1 MRSGFCQT
9 DRRRVSIQVRIL
21 GPLEVWDDGRVVE
34 LGAGRQRAL
43 LALLVL
49 HARETVATDSL
60 IEELWGSSPPPTAPK
75 ALQNLV
81 SQLRRSLGPAAIE
94 TVSGGYCL
102 PLADGDLD
110 ARQFEHLAAQ
120 GHRVLEDD
128 PERAAQIIR
137 DGLGLWRGRALAD
150 FAYDDFAQ
158 SEIARLDEL
167 RLGAIEDRI
176 DADLATSGAT
186 TLVPELE
193 QLVSAHPLRERL
205 RGQLMLALY
214 RSGRQAEALEVFRD
228 GRVALTEELGLEPG
242 VALRQLE
249 QAILTQ
255 DPALGAPA
263 KLPRPAG
270 NGHRHRLILAAAGIV
285 VLLAGF
291 LAVALATG
299 GGGGGAAAP
308 VPNSLVKIDAET
320 NEIVAAIPV
329 GRSPGEVA
337 VVGDYVVVS
346 SEEDA
351 TLTRVDV
358 ASGET
363 TTSGAS
369 GADMGLAAMGDRFVW
384 AVSLQQDRLTR
395 VDITRLQS
403 IDGVA
408 LAADLGFVFVAVG
421 GGSLWVTQYAPAAVL
436 RYDLRTLQL
445 RRRYDLGPTDVPVDL
460 AYGYGAAWVVL
471 GDSRA
476 LLRVDAR
483 TGRAETIPAGALP
496 SGPAVGFGSI
506 WSSSIAEGTMWRFDG
521 VTGERTSPVVD
532 VGPAPFGVATGA
544 GSVWIANNC
553 DGIVS
558 RMDPET
564 GEVVATVETGYFPK
578 WLAVGR
584 GYVWVGLAAEAW
596 DSTLCN

>member
-1 MRSGFCQT
+1 M
-9 DRRRVSIQVRIL
+9 QVRIL

-43 LALLVL
+43 LALLAL
-49 HARETVATDSL
+49 HARESVASDRL
-60 IEELWGSSPPPTAPK
+60 IEELWGGSPPPTAPK

-94 TVSGGYCL
+94 TVSAGYRL

-110 ARQFEHLAAQ
+110 AQLFERLVAQ
-120 GHRVLEDD
+120 GRRVLEDD
-128 PERAAQIIR
+128 PRQAAQIIR
-137 DGLGLWRGRALAD
+137 EGLGLWRGRALAD
-150 FAYDDFAQ
+150 FAYDEFAQ
-158 SEIARLDEL
+158 GEIARLDEI

-186 TLVPELE
+186 TFVPELE

-228 GRVALTEELGLEPG
+228 GRIVLQEELGLEPG
-242 VALRQLE
+242 VALRELE
-249 QAILTQ
+249 QAILNQ
-255 DPALGAPA
+255 DPELGPPA
-263 KLPRPAG
+263 KLPRPARKRRRRG
-270 NGHRHRLILAAAGIV
+270 LALAAGGTV
-285 VLLAGF
+285 VLLAGL
-291 LAVALATG
+291 LAVALATRG
-299 GGGGGAAAP
+299 GGEAPVP
-308 VPNSLVKIDAET
+308 VPNSLVKIDSET
-320 NEIVAAIPV
+320 NEVVAAIPV

-395 VDITRLQS
+395 VDIERLQT

-408 LAADLGFVFVAVG
+408 LPPDLGFAFVAVG

-445 RRRYDLGPTDVPVDL
+445 QRRYDLGLTDIPVDL

-476 LLRVDAR
+476 LLRIDAR

-553 DGIVS
+553 DGTVS

-564 GEVVATVETGYFPK
+564 GEVLATVETGYFPK

-584 GYVWVGLAAEAW
+584 GYVWVGITAEAW